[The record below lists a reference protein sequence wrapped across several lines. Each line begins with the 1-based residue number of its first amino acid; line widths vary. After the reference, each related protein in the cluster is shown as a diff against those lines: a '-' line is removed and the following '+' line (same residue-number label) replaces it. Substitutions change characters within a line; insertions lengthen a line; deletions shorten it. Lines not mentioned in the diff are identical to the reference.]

1 MRPTLHLPLTERRKA
16 VRARGGHRRSAPPMS
31 SAGTASSAKLDAGRP
46 DIAAC
51 RVRKAGGPIDVAS
64 YVCTC
69 GFVFAA
75 AVSTSVECPHCGAP
89 QAW

>member
-1 MRPTLHLPLTERRKA
+1 MTSKLHLPTTERRLRE
-16 VRARGGHRRSAPPMS
+16 RARSGARRRRAEHQQPL
-31 SAGTASSAKLDAGRP
+31 AVLARP
-46 DIAAC
+46 DIAA
-51 RVRKAGGPIDVAS
+51 RKVREAGGPMDMAS
-64 YVCTC
+64 YGCLC